1 MKQKSRTSHERDR
14 KVTEQKL
21 IDAVGS
27 IIKEEGFARVKIN
40 GIAEKAGV
48 SKILIYRYFG
58 DLNGLIIAF
67 MKQKDFWSSY
77 PLPDIKKEELSGFLK
92 KMFRR
97 QVRQMRADK
106 EFKELY
112 RWEISQKNDFTGVIQ
127 KPREENGLKIIA
139 MVKKLTKSAHSEV
152 AAIATI
158 LSAAI
163 TYLVLFEDFGNTYNG
178 IDLRQDKGWN
188 QILKCIDSLIDLWMH
203 SGDRNEK

>member
-1 MKQKSRTSHERDR
+1 MKREIKTSHERHR
-14 KVTEQKL
+14 KETEQKL
-21 IDAVGS
+21 IDAVGW

-58 DLNGLIIAF
+58 DLNGLIVEF

-92 KMFRR
+92 EMFRR
-97 QVRQMRADK
+97 QVRQMRTDK

-112 RWEISQKNDFTGVIQ
+112 RWEICQKNDFTKVIQ
-127 KPREENGLKIIA
+127 KPREENGLKIIS
-139 MVKKLTKSAHSEV
+139 MVRKLTKSGRGEV

-163 TYLVLFEDFGNTYNG
+163 TYLVLFEDFGDTYNG
-178 IDLRQDKGWN
+178 IDLRRDEGWK
-188 QILKCIDSLIDLWMH
+188 QILKCIDSLIDIWIQN
-203 SGDRNEK
+203 GERNEK